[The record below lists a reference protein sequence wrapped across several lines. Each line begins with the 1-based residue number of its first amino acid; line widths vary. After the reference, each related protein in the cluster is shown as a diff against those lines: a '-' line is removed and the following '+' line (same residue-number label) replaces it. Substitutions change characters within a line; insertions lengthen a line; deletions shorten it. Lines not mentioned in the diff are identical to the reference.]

1 MDSMDTARAI
11 VNALRD
17 SGVRDVV
24 IGPGSRSAPLVY
36 ALAEM
41 ADPATLRLHVRI
53 DERSAAFTALGV
65 ALASGHPAAVVTT
78 SGTAAGNLM
87 PAMMEA
93 ALADIRLVAI
103 TADRPTELQHTGAN
117 QTTEQ
122 RELFGVHART
132 SITVTG
138 DTADYAKTHASIM
151 GALALGA
158 GTATS
163 PTGPVHINVRFRE
176 PLIPQPAELAVVPEA
191 ETGVL
196 PVLPAPQGQ
205 PRFTVDK
212 RWQQRGQ
219 SFQDQLV
226 DATDL
231 RERHTVVVAG
241 HGAGPV
247 AHDFALA
254 LGLPLFAEPSSNA
267 RFSRNAI
274 AAYPYLLGP
283 DGGLGEHAH
292 RLGKHIRRIVLFG
305 RPTLSRQLQALLK
318 REDIK
323 AALYHPKPVG
333 WFTPGARREKLVADL
348 QELATFA
355 GSGPPGWLGSWQS
368 AALRAQR
375 ALEQALTARQHTVG
389 KPGAMRTAQLVSAT
403 ALGQLVLGSSS
414 VIRDVD
420 MAWRPPSEAT
430 STVFAHRGLAGIDGT
445 ISTATG
451 IALATRQRTT
461 LMVGDLTF
469 LYDTN
474 GLLMGPTEQEPDLDI
489 VVINDSGGAIFH
501 GLEHGRV
508 AQRPGMASVVERFF
522 GTPHTV
528 DIGAICAAHGVHHE
542 RLTSEQQL
550 IHALGDP
557 SRTGRRV
564 LEVVS
569 DRSQR
574 PEVHAAVQAAV
585 RATFV

>member
-11 VNALRD
+11 VTALRD
-17 SGVRDVV
+17 SGVRHVV

-36 ALAEM
+36 ALAE
-41 ADPATLRLHVRI
+41 AAHPDRLRLHVRI
-53 DERSAAFTALGV
+53 DERSAAFTALGM
-65 ALASGHPAAVVTT
+65 ALASGRPAAVVTT
-78 SGTAAGNLM
+78 SGTATGNLL

-93 ALADIRLVAI
+93 AHADIRLVAV
-103 TADRPTELQHTGAN
+103 TADRPTEVQFTGAN
-117 QTTEQ
+117 QTTDQ
-122 RELFGVHART
+122 RDMFGVHART

-138 DTADYAKTHASIM
+138 DTADYAKTHASVM
-151 GALALGA
+151 GALAVGA
-158 GTATS
+158 GTDSS
-163 PTGPVHINVRFRE
+163 PTGPVHINARFRE
-176 PLIPQPAELAVVPEA
+176 PLIPEPDTLAVKREA
-191 ETGVL
+191 ETGVQ
-196 PVLPAPQGQ
+196 PVITPSQAQ
-205 PRFTVDK
+205 PRFTADK
-212 RWQQRGQ
+212 RWQQRGA
-219 SFQDQLV
+219 SYQDQLV
-226 DATDL
+226 EATGL

-241 HGAGPV
+241 HGAGPI

-283 DGGLGEHAH
+283 EGGHGEHAH

-318 REDIK
+318 RDDVK
-323 AALYHPKPVG
+323 SAMYYPRPVG
-333 WFTPGARREKLVADL
+333 WFTPGARKEELITEL
-348 QELATFA
+348 QSLAEFA
-355 GSGPPGWLGSWQS
+355 GTGPPGWLGSWQS

-375 ALEQALTARQHTVG
+375 ALEQALTKRQHVVG

-420 MAWRPPSEAT
+420 LVWRPPSEAT
-430 STVFAHRGLAGIDGT
+430 ATVFAHRGLAGIDGT
-445 ISTATG
+445 ISTASG
-451 IALATRQRTT
+451 ISLATGERTT

-474 GLLMGPTEQEPDLDI
+474 GLLMGPTEQEPHLDI

-501 GLEHGRV
+501 GLEHGEV

-528 DIGAICAAHGVHHE
+528 DIGAICAAHGIRHE

-550 IHALGDP
+550 IHMLGDP
-557 SRTGRRV
+557 TEGRRV

-574 PEVHAAVQAAV
+574 SEVHAAVQAAV

>member
-11 VNALRD
+11 VTALRD
-17 SGVRDVV
+17 SGVRHVV

-36 ALAEM
+36 ALAE
-41 ADPATLRLHVRI
+41 AAHPETLRLHVRI
-53 DERSAAFTALGV
+53 DERSAAFTALGIS
-65 ALASGHPAAVVTT
+65 LASGRPTAVVTT
-78 SGTAAGNLM
+78 SGTATGNLL

-93 ALADIRLVAI
+93 SHADIRLVAV
-103 TADRPTELQHTGAN
+103 TADRPTEVQFTGAN
-117 QTTEQ
+117 QTTDQ
-122 RELFGVHART
+122 REMFGVHART

-138 DTADYAKTHASIM
+138 DTADYAKTHASVM
-151 GALALGA
+151 GAVAVGA
-158 GTATS
+158 GTDSS
-163 PTGPVHINVRFRE
+163 PTGPVHINARFRE
-176 PLIPQPAELAVVPEA
+176 PLIPRPDDLEVRQEA
-191 ETGVL
+191 QTGVL
-196 PVLPAPQGQ
+196 PVIRPSQGQ
-205 PRFTVDK
+205 PRFQVDK
-212 RWQQRGQ
+212 RWSERGH
-219 SFQDQLV
+219 SYPEQLV
-226 DATDL
+226 EVTGL

-241 HGAGPV
+241 HGAGPI

-254 LGLPLFAEPSSNA
+254 LGLPLLAEPSSNA

-283 DGGLGEHAH
+283 EGGLGEHAH
-292 RLGKHIRRIVLFG
+292 PLGEHIRRIIVFG

-318 REDIK
+318 RDDVK
-323 AALYHPKPVG
+323 AALYHPRPVG
-333 WFTPGARREKLVADL
+333 WFSPGARREELVGDV
-348 QELATFA
+348 QSLAEFA
-355 GSGPPGWLGSWQS
+355 GTGPPGWLGSWQS
-368 AALRAQR
+368 AAQRAQR
-375 ALEQALTARQHTVG
+375 ALEQALTNRQYTVG

-420 MAWRPPSEAT
+420 LAWRPPTEAT

-445 ISTATG
+445 ISTASG
-451 IALATRQRTT
+451 ISLATGERTT
-461 LMVGDLTF
+461 LLVGDLTF

-474 GLLMGPTEQEPDLDI
+474 GLLLGPTEQEPNLDI

-501 GLEHGRV
+501 GLEHGEV
-508 AQRPGMASVVERFF
+508 AKRPGMDSVVERFF

-528 DIGAICAAHGVHHE
+528 DIGAICAAHGVQHE
-542 RLTSEQQL
+542 RLSSEQQL
-550 IHALGDP
+550 IHMLGDP
-557 SRTGRRV
+557 TEGRRV

>member
-1 MDSMDTARAI
+1 MDSMETARAL
-11 VNALRD
+11 VAALRD
-17 SGVRDVV
+17 AGVHHVV
-24 IGPGSRSAPLVY
+24 IGPGSRSAPIVY
-36 ALAEM
+36 ALAEV
-41 ADPATLRLHVRI
+41 ADQKRLRLHVRI
-53 DERSAAFTALGV
+53 DERSAAYTALGIS
-65 ALASGHPAAVVTT
+65 LASGRPAAVVTT
-78 SGTAAGNLM
+78 SGTATGNLM

-93 ALADIRLVAI
+93 AHADIRLVAV
-103 TADRPTELQHTGAN
+103 TADRPTEVQSTGAN
-117 QTTEQ
+117 QTTDQ
-122 RELFGVHART
+122 REMFGVHART

-138 DTADYAKTHASIM
+138 ERADLAKTHASVV
-151 GALALGA
+151 GALAVGA
-158 GTATS
+158 GTAS
-163 PTGPVHINVRFRE
+163 SATGPVHINVRFRE
-176 PLIPQPAELAVVPEA
+176 PLIPQPDELAVTPDA

-196 PVLPAPQGQ
+196 PVITASQSQ
-205 PRFTVDK
+205 PRFTTDN
-212 RWQQRGQ
+212 RWHDRGH
-219 SFQDQLV
+219 SYKEQLV
-226 DATDL
+226 EATNL

-247 AHDFALA
+247 AHDFAMA
-254 LGLPLFAEPSSNA
+254 LGLPLLAEPSSNA

-283 DGGLGEHAH
+283 VGGLGEQAH
-292 RLGKHIRRIVLFG
+292 PLGKHVRRIVLFG
-305 RPTLSRQLQALLK
+305 RPTLSRQLQALLQRDDVK
-318 REDIK
+318 S
-323 AALYHPKPVG
+323 ALYHPQPVG
-333 WFTPGARREKLVADL
+333 WFTPGARKERLIATLQDL
-348 QELATFA
+348 AEFA

-368 AALRAQR
+368 AAQRAQR
-375 ALEQALTARQHTVG
+375 ALEQALTQRQQNVG

-420 MAWRPPSEAT
+420 LAWRPPAEPT

-445 ISTATG
+445 LSTASG
-451 IALATRQRTT
+451 ISLATGERTT

-474 GLLMGPTEQEPDLDI
+474 GLLIGPTEQEPNLDI

-501 GLEHGRV
+501 GLEHGEV
-508 AQRPGMASVVERFF
+508 AERPGMSSVVERFF

-528 DIGAICAAHGVHHE
+528 DIGALCAAHGVQHE

-550 IHALGDP
+550 IHVLGDP
-557 SRTGRRV
+557 AEGRRV

-574 PEVHAAVQAAV
+574 PTVHAAVKAAV

>member
-11 VNALRD
+11 VTALRD
-17 SGVRDVV
+17 SGVRHVV

-36 ALAEM
+36 ALAE
-41 ADPATLRLHVRI
+41 AAHPEKLRLHVRI
-53 DERSAAFTALGV
+53 DERSAAFTALGI
-65 ALASGHPAAVVTT
+65 ALASGRPAAVVTT
-78 SGTAAGNLM
+78 SGTATGNLM

-93 ALADIRLVAI
+93 SHADIRLVAV
-103 TADRPTELQHTGAN
+103 TADRPTEVQFTGAN
-117 QTTEQ
+117 QTTDQ
-122 RELFGVHART
+122 RDMFGVHART
-132 SITVTG
+132 SVTVTG
-138 DTADYAKTHASIM
+138 DTADYAKTHASVM
-151 GALALGA
+151 GALAVGA
-158 GTATS
+158 GTMSA
-163 PTGPVHINVRFRE
+163 PTGPVHINARFRE
-176 PLIPQPAELAVVPEA
+176 PLIPEPDALALSQDA

-196 PVLPAPQGQ
+196 PVIAPSQAQ
-205 PRFTVDK
+205 PRFTSDK
-212 RWQQRGQ
+212 RWHERGH
-219 SFQDQLV
+219 SYQDQLV
-226 DATDL
+226 EATGL

-254 LGLPLFAEPSSNA
+254 LGLPLLAEPSSNA

-283 DGGLGEHAH
+283 EGGHGEQAH

-318 REDIK
+318 RDDIK
-323 AALYHPKPVG
+323 SAMYYPQPVG
-333 WFTPGARREKLVADL
+333 WFTAGARKEELVTDL
-348 QELATFA
+348 QSLAEFA
-355 GSGPPGWLGSWQS
+355 GTGPPGWLGSWQS
-368 AALRAQR
+368 AAQRAQR
-375 ALEQALTARQHTVG
+375 ALEQALTTRQYAVG

-420 MAWRPPSEAT
+420 LAWRPPAEAT

-445 ISTATG
+445 ISTASG
-451 IALATRQRTT
+451 ISLATNERTT

-474 GLLMGPTEQEPDLDI
+474 GLLLGPTEQEPNLDI

-501 GLEHGRV
+501 GLEHGEV
-508 AQRPGMASVVERFF
+508 AERPGMASVVERFF

-528 DIGAICAAHGVHHE
+528 DIGAVCAAHGVRHE

-550 IHALGDP
+550 IHILGDP
-557 SRTGRRV
+557 TEGRRV
-564 LEVVS
+564 LEVIS

-574 PEVHAAVQAAV
+574 AEVHAAVQAAV
-585 RATFV
+585 RTTFV

>member
-1 MDSMDTARAI
+1 MDSMETARAI
-11 VNALRD
+11 VTALRD
-17 SGVRDVV
+17 AGVRHVV

-36 ALAEM
+36 ALAEA
-41 ADPATLRLHVRI
+41 ADVTRLRLHVRI
-53 DERSAAFTALGV
+53 DERSAAFTALGIS
-65 ALASGHPAAVVTT
+65 LASGRPAAVVTT
-78 SGTAAGNLM
+78 SGTATGNLM

-93 ALADIRLVAI
+93 SHADVRLVAV
-103 TADRPTELQHTGAN
+103 TADRPSEVQFTGAN
-117 QTTEQ
+117 QTTDQ
-122 RELFGVHART
+122 REMFGVHAR
-132 SITVTG
+132 SAITVTG
-138 DTADYAKTHASIM
+138 DIADYAKTHASVM
-151 GALALGA
+151 GALAVGA
-158 GTATS
+158 GTDTS
-163 PTGPVHINVRFRE
+163 PTGPVHINARFRE
-176 PLIPQPAELAVVPEA
+176 PLIPEPDALEVVPDA

-196 PVLPAPQGQ
+196 PVIEPSQGQ
-205 PRFTVDK
+205 PRFTTDK
-212 RWQQRGQ
+212 RWHDRGR
-219 SFQDQLV
+219 SFQEELV
-226 DATDL
+226 EATDL

-241 HGAGPV
+241 HGAGPA

-283 DGGLGEHAH
+283 DGGLGESAH

-318 REDIK
+318 RDDVKSAMYYPE
-323 AALYHPKPVG
+323 PVG
-333 WFTPGARREKLVADL
+333 WFSPGARKEQLIADL
-348 QELATFA
+348 QELAEFA

-368 AALRAQR
+368 AAQRAQR
-375 ALEQALTARQHTVG
+375 AIEQTLTQRQETTG
-389 KPGAMRTAQLVSAT
+389 KPGAMRTAQLVSST

-420 MAWRPPSEAT
+420 LAWRPPAEPT

-445 ISTATG
+445 VSTATG
-451 IALATRQRTT
+451 ISLATGERTT

-474 GLLMGPTEQEPDLDI
+474 GLLLGPMEQEPHLDI

-501 GLEHGRV
+501 GLEHGEV
-508 AQRPGMASVVERFF
+508 AERPGMSSVVERFF

-528 DIGAICAAHGVHHE
+528 DIGALCAAHGIKHE

-550 IHALGDP
+550 IHVLGDP
-557 SRTGRRV
+557 AEGRRV

-569 DRSQR
+569 DRSRR

>member
-11 VNALRD
+11 VTALRD
-17 SGVRDVV
+17 SGVQHVV

-36 ALAEM
+36 ALAEA
-41 ADPATLRLHVRI
+41 ADPDTLRLHVRI
-53 DERSAAFTALGV
+53 DERSAAFTAMGIAV
-65 ALASGHPAAVVTT
+65 ASGHPAAVVTT
-78 SGTAAGNLM
+78 SGTAVGNLL

-93 ALADIRLVAI
+93 SHADIRLVAV
-103 TADRPTELQHTGAN
+103 TADRPTEVQFTGAN
-117 QTTEQ
+117 QTTDQ
-122 RELFGVHART
+122 RNIFGVHART

-138 DTADYAKTHASIM
+138 DSADYAKTHASVM

-158 GTATS
+158 GTASS

-176 PLIPQPAELAVVPEA
+176 PLIPQPDALAVVPEA

-196 PVLPAPQGQ
+196 PVLQPGQGQ

-212 RWQQRGQ
+212 RWRERGQ
-219 SFQDQLV
+219 SYHDHLV
-226 DATDL
+226 EASNL

-283 DGGLGEHAH
+283 DGGLGEQAH
-292 RLGKHIRRIVLFG
+292 RLGKHIRRIVVFG
-305 RPTLSRQLQALLK
+305 RPTLSRQLQSLLK
-318 REDIK
+318 RDDIK
-323 AALYHPKPVG
+323 SALYHPRPVG
-333 WFTPGARREKLVADL
+333 WFSPGARKEQLVSDL
-348 QELATFA
+348 QDLAEFA
-355 GSGPPGWLGSWQS
+355 GSGPPGWLASWQS
-368 AALRAQR
+368 AAQRAQR
-375 ALEQALTARQHTVG
+375 ALEQALAQRQYLVG

-403 ALGQLVLGSSS
+403 AIGQLVLGSSS

-420 MAWRPPSEAT
+420 LAWRPPSEAT

-451 IALATRQRTT
+451 ISLATEERTT

-469 LYDTN
+469 LYDAN
-474 GLLMGPTEQEPDLDI
+474 GLLIGPTEQEPDLDI

-501 GLEHGRV
+501 GLEHGEV
-508 AQRPGMASVVERFF
+508 ATRPGMSSVVERFF

-528 DIGAICAAHGVHHE
+528 DIGALCAAHSIKHE

-550 IHALGDP
+550 IHMLGDP
-557 SRTGRRV
+557 TNGRRV

>member
-11 VNALRD
+11 VTALRD
-17 SGVRDVV
+17 SGVRHVV

-36 ALAEM
+36 ALAE
-41 ADPATLRLHVRI
+41 AAHPEQLRLHVRI
-53 DERSAAFTALGV
+53 DERSAAFTALGI
-65 ALASGHPAAVVTT
+65 ALASGRPAAVVTT
-78 SGTAAGNLM
+78 SGTATGNLM

-93 ALADIRLVAI
+93 SHADIRLVAV
-103 TADRPTELQHTGAN
+103 TADRPTEVQFTGAN
-117 QTTEQ
+117 QTTDQ
-122 RELFGVHART
+122 RDMFGVHART

-138 DTADYAKTHASIM
+138 DSANRAKTHASVV
-151 GALALGA
+151 GALAVGA
-158 GTATS
+158 GTDTS
-163 PTGPVHINVRFRE
+163 PTGPVHINARFRE
-176 PLIPQPAELAVVPEA
+176 PLIPEPDDLAVRQEA
-191 ETGVL
+191 QTGVL
-196 PVLPAPQGQ
+196 PVISPSQAQ
-205 PRFTVDK
+205 PRFQVDK
-212 RWQQRGQ
+212 RWHQRGHAF
-219 SFQDQLV
+219 SEQLV
-226 DATDL
+226 EGTGL

-241 HGAGPV
+241 HGAGPI

-283 DGGLGEHAH
+283 DGGHGDHAH
-292 RLGKHIRRIVLFG
+292 RLGKHIRRIILFG
-305 RPTLSRQLQALLK
+305 RPTLSRQLQSLLK
-318 REDIK
+318 RDDVK
-323 AALYHPKPVG
+323 SALYYPRPVG
-333 WFTPGARREKLVADL
+333 WFSPGARKEQLVTDL
-348 QELATFA
+348 PSLAEFA
-355 GSGPPGWLGSWQS
+355 GTGPPGWLGSWQS
-368 AALRAQR
+368 ASQRAQR
-375 ALEQALTARQHTVG
+375 ALEQALTQRQYTVG

-420 MAWRPPSEAT
+420 LAWRPPAEAT

-445 ISTATG
+445 ISTASG
-451 IALATRQRTT
+451 ISLATGERTT

-474 GLLMGPTEQEPDLDI
+474 GLLLGPTEQEPDLDI

-501 GLEHGRV
+501 GLEHGEV
-508 AQRPGMASVVERFF
+508 AERPGMAPVVERFF

-528 DIGAICAAHGVHHE
+528 DIGALCAAHGIRHE

-550 IHALGDP
+550 IHMLGDP
-557 SRTGRRV
+557 TKGRRV

-574 PEVHAAVQAAV
+574 ATVHANVQAAV

>member
-1 MDSMDTARAI
+1 MDSMDTARAL
-11 VNALRD
+11 VTALRD
-17 SGVRDVV
+17 SGVEHVV
-24 IGPGSRSAPLVY
+24 IGPGSRSAPIVY
-36 ALAEM
+36 ALAEV
-41 ADPATLRLHVRI
+41 ADQQRLRLHVRI
-53 DERSAAFTALGV
+53 DERSAAYTALGIS
-65 ALASGHPAAVVTT
+65 LASGRPAAVVTT
-78 SGTAAGNLM
+78 SGTATGNLM

-93 ALADIRLVAI
+93 SHADIRLVAV
-103 TADRPTELQHTGAN
+103 TADRPTEVQSTGAN
-117 QTTEQ
+117 QTTDQ
-122 RELFGVHART
+122 RDMFGVHART
-132 SITVTG
+132 AITVTG
-138 DTADYAKTHASIM
+138 ELANFAKTHASVM
-151 GALALGA
+151 GALAVGA
-158 GTATS
+158 GTASS
-163 PTGPVHINVRFRE
+163 PTGPVHINARFRE
-176 PLIPQPAELAVVPEA
+176 PLIPQPDDLTVVPDA
-191 ETGVL
+191 ETGVV
-196 PVLPAPQGQ
+196 PVIAASQSQ
-205 PRFTVDK
+205 PRFTSDQ
-212 RWQQRGQ
+212 RWHNRGHSYQ
-219 SFQDQLV
+219 EQLV
-226 DATDL
+226 EATDL

-247 AHDFALA
+247 AHDFATA

-283 DGGLGEHAH
+283 GGGVGDHAH

-318 REDIK
+318 RDDVK
-323 AALYHPKPVG
+323 SALYHPRPVG
-333 WFTPGARREKLVADL
+333 WFTPGARREQLIGDIDA
-348 QELATFA
+348 LAEFA

-368 AALRAQR
+368 AAQRAQR
-375 ALEQALTARQHTVG
+375 ALEQTLTQRQLTVG

-420 MAWRPPSEAT
+420 LAWRPPAEPT

-445 ISTATG
+445 VSTASG
-451 IALATRQRTT
+451 ISLATGERTT

-474 GLLMGPTEQEPDLDI
+474 GLLVGPTEQEPNLDI

-501 GLEHGRV
+501 GLEHGEV
-508 AQRPGMASVVERFF
+508 AERPGMSSVVERFF

-528 DIGAICAAHGVHHE
+528 DIAALCTAYGIKHE

-550 IHALGDP
+550 IHVLGDP
-557 SRTGRRV
+557 AQGRRV
-564 LEVVS
+564 LEVIS

-574 PEVHAAVQAAV
+574 PTVHAAVQAAV

>member
-1 MDSMDTARAI
+1 MDAMDTARA
-11 VNALRD
+11 VVTALRD
-17 SGVRDVV
+17 SGVQHVV

-36 ALAEM
+36 ALAEV
-41 ADPATLRLHVRI
+41 ADHKRLHLHVRI
-53 DERSAAFTALGV
+53 DERSAAFTALGIS
-65 ALASGHPAAVVTT
+65 LASGRPAAVVTT
-78 SGTAAGNLM
+78 SGTATGNLM

-93 ALADIRLVAI
+93 AHADIRLVAV
-103 TADRPTELQHTGAN
+103 TADRPTEIQSTGAN
-117 QTTEQ
+117 QTTDQ
-122 RELFGVHART
+122 RDLFGVHART

-138 DTADYAKTHASIM
+138 DAANFAKTHASVM
-151 GALALGA
+151 GALAVGA
-158 GTATS
+158 GNASS
-163 PTGPVHINVRFRE
+163 PTGPVHVNARFRE
-176 PLIPQPAELAVVPEA
+176 PLIPEPDELTVSPGA

-196 PVLPAPQGQ
+196 PVITAPQSQ
-205 PRFTVDK
+205 PRFTSDQ
-212 RWQQRGQ
+212 RWHNRGHSYQ
-219 SFQDQLV
+219 EALV
-226 DATDL
+226 EATDL

-247 AHDFALA
+247 AHDFAMA

-274 AAYPYLLGP
+274 AAYPYLLGS
-283 DGGLGEHAH
+283 DGGLGQQAH
-292 RLGKHIRRIVLFG
+292 RLGGHIRRIVLFG
-305 RPTLSRQLQALLK
+305 RPTLSRQLQGLLK
-318 REDIK
+318 RDDVK
-323 AALYHPKPVG
+323 SALYHPQPVG
-333 WFTPGARREKLVADL
+333 WFTPGARKEQLIGDL
-348 QELATFA
+348 QGLAEFA

-368 AALRAQR
+368 AAQRAQR
-375 ALEQALTARQHTVG
+375 ALEQALTARQQTVG

-420 MAWRPPSEAT
+420 LSWRPPAEPT

-445 ISTATG
+445 VSTASG
-451 IALATRQRTT
+451 ISLATGERTT

-474 GLLMGPTEQEPDLDI
+474 GLLIGPTEQEPNLDI

-501 GLEHGRV
+501 GLEHGEV
-508 AQRPGMASVVERFF
+508 AERPGMSSVVERFF

-528 DIGAICAAHGVHHE
+528 DIGALCAAHGIKHE

-550 IHALGDP
+550 IHVLGDP
-557 SRTGRRV
+557 TAGRRV

-574 PEVHAAVQAAV
+574 PQVHAAVQTAV